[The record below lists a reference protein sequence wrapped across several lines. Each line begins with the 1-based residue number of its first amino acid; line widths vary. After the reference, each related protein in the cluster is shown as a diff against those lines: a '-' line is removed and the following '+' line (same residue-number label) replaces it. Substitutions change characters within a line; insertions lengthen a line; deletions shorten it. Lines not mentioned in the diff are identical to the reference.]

1 MTTTGKKITD
11 FASLT
16 SIADGDILLAVDAS
30 DTTSSLEGTTKK
42 VLFSEVR
49 GSIVSGIN
57 TSNWDAAYG
66 WGNHA
71 SAGYLSNFTETDPVF
86 NAHPSSNITTTKIG
100 QWDTSY
106 GWGNHAIQGYLQSIS
121 ALSIN
126 ALGDVDTSGASTN
139 DVLKWNGT
147 SWVPGVGG
155 GVGSVATL
163 NDVGNVTISSAST
176 GQVLKWSGTAWTN
189 QADAGGIALGDLS
202 VTTASAG
209 AASLAYNNTSG
220 AFTYTPPDLSSFITL
235 GDLSVT
241 TASAS
246 ATASLSYNNGTGEFT
261 YTPPDLSSIVI
272 NIVDDSSPQLG
283 NNLDLNSNDIEG
295 IGNINIDGDL
305 KGDAIRL
312 TNNATT
318 PGSGNEREIKV
329 IGQAPYFYDG
339 TDWRPFF
346 LIDAPT
352 QIPADTNWDDVMIR
366 STFDLNIDDVK
377 YNVTPT
383 KSNNTNVQI
392 VGSPTIVGNN
402 SLSLNGA
409 YLEYDVSDNG
419 PGRPYNFNGAFTME
433 AWIYFNSNIVG
444 DGSTPMVIFGG
455 YGAANSLDNWAL
467 TVWQNSTT
475 IRFSWFNPN
484 NPNHNTL
491 PGTFMLSRSNSN
503 LGEWHHVALVKEKV
517 SGDIVLYWDGSQSNS
532 TDLTDSDILNPSEF
546 RLGGL
551 NDYGAVSIDAVYD
564 DLRISSSD
572 RYSANF
578 TAPTSQLPIS
588 GSTTQILPPQADK
601 KLEIT
606 LGSSPTIKGSPGVTV
621 SRVSSGRYRLTF
633 ASSYSNSTDYYVMAQ
648 GMNHASSVASY
659 IRIQRTASR
668 VDLYVKNQEN
678 NNEVDD
684 GYVGVQIINH
694 S

>member
-71 SAGYLSNFTETDPVF
+71 SAGYLSSFTETDPVF
-86 NAHPSSNITTTKIG
+86 NAHPSSSITTTKIG

-155 GVGSVATL
+155 GGGSVATL

-209 AASLAYNNTSG
+209 TASLAYNNTSG

-261 YTPPDLSSIVI
+261 YTPLDLSSIVI

-283 NNLDLNSNDIEG
+283 NDLDLNSNDIEG

-312 TNNATT
+312 TNNTTT
-318 PGSGNEREIKV
+318 PGSGNKREIKV

-346 LIDAPT
+346 LIDAPA
-352 QIPADTNWDDVMIR
+352 QIPADTDWDNVMIR
-366 STFDLNIDDVK
+366 ATFDSSFDDIK
-377 YNVTPT
+377 YGATPT
-383 KSNNTNVQI
+383 RSSTTDTALVSSPVKVGAKSLRLDDAYIQWDVTDTTKYDF
-392 VGSPTIVGNN
+392 G
-402 SLSLNGA
+402 GA
-409 YLEYDVSDNG
+409 W
-419 PGRPYNFNGAFTME
+419 TME
-433 AWIYFNSNIVG
+433 AWVYIDALVG
-444 DGSTPMVIFGG
+444 TNANVIFGG
-455 YGAANSLDNWAL
+455 CSGTASKNWGLLFYKPSSTQNL
-467 TVWQNSTT
+467 T
-475 IRFSWFNPN
+475 FSWMNRN
-484 NPNHNTL
+484 NGSHENSS
-491 PGTFMLSRSNSN
+491 GTDIVTFSNGISTFV
-503 LGEWHHVALVKEKV
+503 GSWHHIAYVKDATT
-517 SGDIVLYWDGSQSNS
+517 GGQLLYVDGERAGAEI
-532 TDLTDSDILNPSEF
+532 TDNNILNPDEF
-546 RLGGL
+546 ALG
-551 NDYGAVSIDAVYD
+551 NQEYYGHDFDGMID
-564 DLRISSSD
+564 DLRISKST
-572 RYSANF
+572 RYTEDF
-578 TAPTSQLPIS
+578 TKPTTQLPIS
-588 GSTTQILPPQADK
+588 GSTTQLLPPQADK

-621 SRVSSGRYRLTF
+621 SQVSSGRYRLTF

-659 IRIQRTASR
+659 VRIQRTASY

-678 NNEVDD
+678 NNAVDD

>member
-71 SAGYLSNFTETDPVF
+71 SAGYLSSFTETDPVF
-86 NAHPSSNITTTKIG
+86 NAHPSSSITTTKIG

-155 GVGSVATL
+155 GGGSVATL

-189 QADAGGIALGDLS
+189 QADAGGIALDDLS

-209 AASLAYNNTSG
+209 TASLSYNNTSG

-261 YTPPDLSSIVI
+261 YTP
-272 NIVDDSSPQLG
+272 
-283 NNLDLNSNDIEG
+283 
-295 IGNINIDGDL
+295 
-305 KGDAIRL
+305 
-312 TNNATT
+312 
-318 PGSGNEREIKV
+318 
-329 IGQAPYFYDG
+329 
-339 TDWRPFF
+339 
-346 LIDAPT
+346 
-352 QIPADTNWDDVMIR
+352 
-366 STFDLNIDDVK
+366 
-377 YNVTPT
+377 
-383 KSNNTNVQI
+383 
-392 VGSPTIVGNN
+392 
-402 SLSLNGA
+402 
-409 YLEYDVSDNG
+409 
-419 PGRPYNFNGAFTME
+419 
-433 AWIYFNSNIVG
+433 
-444 DGSTPMVIFGG
+444 
-455 YGAANSLDNWAL
+455 
-467 TVWQNSTT
+467 
-475 IRFSWFNPN
+475 
-484 NPNHNTL
+484 
-491 PGTFMLSRSNSN
+491 
-503 LGEWHHVALVKEKV
+503 
-517 SGDIVLYWDGSQSNS
+517 
-532 TDLTDSDILNPSEF
+532 
-546 RLGGL
+546 
-551 NDYGAVSIDAVYD
+551 
-564 DLRISSSD
+564 
-572 RYSANF
+572 
-578 TAPTSQLPIS
+578 
-588 GSTTQILPPQADK
+588 
-601 KLEIT
+601 
-606 LGSSPTIKGSPGVTV
+606 
-621 SRVSSGRYRLTF
+621 
-633 ASSYSNSTDYYVMAQ
+633 
-648 GMNHASSVASY
+648 
-659 IRIQRTASR
+659 
-668 VDLYVKNQEN
+668 
-678 NNEVDD
+678 
-684 GYVGVQIINH
+684 
-694 S
+694 